1 MLASTVS
8 QQRLVKTRCS
18 DGIMISLFALSS
30 GDGLRNGRGV
40 GGRED
45 EPWRCL
51 IMPCRCVG
59 PPSRGADPEPFSR
72 PPGGYGNKHCYP
84 VNSDGRPRFP
94 ERIGQQ
100 RPKQASHTRELG
112 TDFPLGPHVR
122 CLKMVE
128 AFDLA
133 FDSIVPYSLPLLFPA
148 TAAGYFSRNDAEVT
162 G

>member
-84 VNSDGRPRFP
+84 VNSDGRPRP
-94 ERIGQQ
+94 QTSIPHPRA
-100 RPKQASHTRELG
+100 RNR
-112 TDFPLGPHVR
+112 FPLGPHVR

-148 TAAGYFSRNDAEVT
+148 TTAGYFSRNDAEVT